1 MTFERIDKYLKE
13 TMVWNS
19 IDLFYAYCNAKGIDD
34 PECDVTEEEYTELE
48 NKFQEKVTYD
58 FLRNLV
64 DRACEDV
71 SERFWNAF

>member
-48 NKFQEKVTYD
+48 NEFQEKVTYD

-64 DRACEDV
+64 YRACKDV
-71 SERFWNAF
+71 NARFYNAF